1 MINME
6 RTDTTPT
13 PVAMIRRI
21 DHREAMQIA
30 TEENRRFADQLAGF
44 TADDW
49 SKPTDCPLWNVRA
62 VAAHVIGSAASQASP
77 REFVRQVR
85 GGRPLRVEIGSPFWW
100 DGMNEVQV
108 RERADRSTDELR
120 AEWDAQSRRA
130 VRARSRLPRVI
141 ARLPLLNLP
150 EPVGRQPVGYLFDMG
165 FTRAVWMHRIDLA
178 RATDGKLDIDAT
190 HDGRIVADIVAEW
203 AIRHGE
209 PCTLDL
215 SGPAGGRYVAGTG
228 GEHVAMDA
236 IEFCRILSGRG
247 DGEGVLRHK
256 LPL

>member
-1 MINME
+1 ME

-13 PVAMIRRI
+13 PVSMIRRI
-21 DHREAMQIA
+21 DHREAMQVA
-30 TEENRRFADQLAGF
+30 TVENRRFADQLAGF
-44 TADDW
+44 SADDW

-62 VAAHVIGSAASQASP
+62 VAAHVIGSAAAQASP

-85 GGRPLRVEIGSPFWW
+85 GGRPMRVEIGSPFWW

-120 AEWDAQSRRA
+120 AE
-130 VRARSRLPRVI
+130 
-141 ARLPLLNLP
+141 
-150 EPVGRQPVGYLFDMG
+150 
-165 FTRAVWMHRIDLA
+165 
-178 RATDGKLDIDAT
+178 
-190 HDGRIVADIVAEW
+190 
-203 AIRHGE
+203 HGE

-215 SGPAGGRYVAGTG
+215 SGPAGGCYVAGTG

-236 IEFCRILSGRG
+236 IESCRILSGRG
-247 DGEGVLRHK
+247 YGEGVLRHK